1 MEFEI
6 EVIFEDKKEHL
17 FWTNKLESTSVQL
30 TNDLKNKMARHIPM
44 VVTEPSGIDF
54 DDDID
59 DMQNVYD
66 AILNIYPKIKII
78 KEPPFENLIY

>member
-6 EVIFEDKKEHL
+6 EVIFKDKKEHL

-30 TNDLKNKMARHIPM
+30 TNDLKNKMASHIPM
-44 VVTEPSGIDF
+44 IVVEPSGIDF
-54 DDDID
+54 DNNMD

-66 AILNIYPKIKII
+66 AILNIYQKTKII
-78 KEPPFENLIY
+78 KELPFENLIY